1 MGGRL
6 CPPDIIPQTTMAA
19 AEDTRRREF
28 EEQALPHLDSMYSAA
43 LRMTRNPSDAE
54 DLVQEAILLAFRH
67 FDQFQ
72 SGTYL
77 RAYRGYSNFTEGTNL
92 RAWLFRILTN
102 TFINSYRKKSREPE
116 RVDLPEVEDFY
127 FLSQAA
133 RNNELGEDPESQILS
148 KFAYNDI
155 MAAIDRL
162 PEEFRLVVVM
172 NAVEGFAYQEIA
184 DILNIPIGTV
194 RSRLY
199 RGRKVLQKHLYE
211 QAREMG
217 YVGA

>member
-72 SGTYL
+72 SGT
-77 RAYRGYSNFTEGTNL
+77 NI

>member
-1 MGGRL
+1 
-6 CPPDIIPQTTMAA
+6 MAA

-72 SGTYL
+72 SGT
-77 RAYRGYSNFTEGTNL
+77 NI
-92 RAWLFRILTN
+92 RAWLFRIMTN

-148 KFAYNDI
+148 KFAYEDI

>member
-1 MGGRL
+1 
-6 CPPDIIPQTTMAA
+6 MAA
-19 AEDTRRREF
+19 ADDTRRREF
-28 EEQALPHLDSMYSAA
+28 EEQALPHLDRLYSAA

-67 FDQFQ
+67 FHQFQ
-72 SGTYL
+72 SGT
-77 RAYRGYSNFTEGTNL
+77 NI

-133 RNNELGEDPESQILS
+133 RNNELGADPESQILS